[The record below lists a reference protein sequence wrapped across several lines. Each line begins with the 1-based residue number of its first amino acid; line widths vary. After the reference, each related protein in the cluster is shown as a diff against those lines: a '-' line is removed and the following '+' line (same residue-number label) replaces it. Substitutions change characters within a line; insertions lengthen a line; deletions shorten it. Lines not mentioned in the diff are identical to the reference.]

1 MKVTIVVVFAGTGA
15 GNVRGRLGN
24 SGDHVRKALKKR
36 S

>member
-1 MKVTIVVVFAGTGA
+1 MTIVVVLAGTGA
-15 GNVRGRLGN
+15 GKARGRLGN